1 MTCNEL
7 FVIGKST
14 MSLVLNEYMYAF
26 NDVYRDFIFW
36 PQRGV
41 MLIVMEDLKIGMV
54 FLMRRAIDGISSRL
68 LTYFIC

>member
-1 MTCNEL
+1 
-7 FVIGKST
+7 

-54 FLMRRAIDGISSRL
+54 FLMCRAIDGISSRL

>member
-1 MTCNEL
+1 
-7 FVIGKST
+7 

-26 NDVYRDFIFW
+26 NDVYMDFIFW

-54 FLMRRAIDGISSRL
+54 FLMRRAIDGTSSQ
-68 LTYFIC
+68 

>member
-1 MTCNEL
+1 
-7 FVIGKST
+7 

-36 PQRGV
+36 PQRAV

-54 FLMRRAIDGISSRL
+54 FLMRRAIDGTSSQL
-68 LTYFIC
+68 LTYFICWKPLLSQNMHV